1 MSRYVAV
8 GTGTVVPEG
17 DRGMSA
23 HYLEV
28 GGRRVL
34 LDCGPGTVQG
44 LVRHGLPWEELTDV
58 CLSHFH
64 PDHVG
69 ALPGL
74 LFSLKHAA
82 GSAREGRELTVRGP
96 VGTVRLFDRLASAL
110 GDYVLDPGFPVT
122 IREEE
127 PGTEEE
133 LGGGL
138 RLRTHGTPHTDE
150 SRALRL
156 DGGGAAVGYTGDTG
170 PEPGLESF
178 FGGVG
183 LLVAECSLTDEEVG
197 DNHLSPP
204 RVARLARGVRPE
216 LLALTHIYPHVRSNH
231 DVPALVRAAG
241 WTGEVR
247 VARDGWEHHLR
258 ANTNARS

>member
-1 MSRYVAV
+1 MNRYVAV

-23 HYLEV
+23 HFLEV

-44 LVRHGLPWEELTDV
+44 LARHGLPWEELTDL
-58 CLSHFH
+58 CLTHFH

-82 GSAREGRELTVRGP
+82 GPAREGRELRIRGP
-96 VGTVRLFDRLASAL
+96 AGTAELFDRLASAL
-110 GDYVLDPGFPVT
+110 GDFMVDPGFPVT
-122 IREEE
+122 VSEGE

-133 LGGGL
+133 LGDGL
-138 RLRTHGTPHTDE
+138 RLRSHETPHTDE

-156 DGGGAAVGYTGDTG
+156 DGGGVSVGYTGDTG
-170 PEPGLESF
+170 PEPELESF
-178 FGGVG
+178 FSGVD

-197 DNHLSPP
+197 DNHLSPS
-204 RVARLARGVRPE
+204 RVARLARGARPE
-216 LLALTHIYPHVRSNH
+216 LLALTHIYPHVRTKQ
-231 DVPALVRAAG
+231 DVSALVRAAG
-241 WTGEVR
+241 WTGRVR
-247 VARDGWEHHLR
+247 VARDGWEHHLTP
-258 ANTNARS
+258 NTNARS